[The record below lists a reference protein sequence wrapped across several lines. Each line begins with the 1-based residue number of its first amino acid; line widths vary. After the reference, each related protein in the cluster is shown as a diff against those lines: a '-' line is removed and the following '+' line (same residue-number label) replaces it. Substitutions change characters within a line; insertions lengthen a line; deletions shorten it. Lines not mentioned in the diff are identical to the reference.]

1 MLSANYMGDIVISKN
16 RKSPIV
22 DLFISRKR
30 NSWKF
35 AALTA
40 YDYPMGRLLDDLG
53 LDFLLVGDSLGM
65 VVLGHPDTTEVTLDD
80 MVHHT
85 RAVARGVSKTLLIAD
100 LPAHST
106 ETQTIGVSSA
116 RRLLEA
122 GATGVKAEGGEEL
135 LPVIRAIL
143 DEGIPVL
150 GHIGML
156 PQKVKE
162 EGGYR
167 IKGKTPQQ
175 AEQLI
180 EDAMALD
187 KAGVFGI
194 VLELVSPPVAEAI
207 SKKTQVPTIGIGSG
221 GGCDGQILVTYDL
234 LGMFPWFK
242 PRFVQAKVDLASQIR
257 AAVNEFI
264 RESRAGSEEKLSHD

>member
-1 MLSANYMGDIVISKN
+1 MGNIVTSKTQIN
-16 RKSPIV
+16 PVVGS
-22 DLFISRKR
+22 FISRKQK
-30 NSWKF
+30 SWKF

-65 VVLGHPDTTEVTLDD
+65 VVLGHPDTTEVTLEN
-80 MVHHT
+80 MAYHT

-106 ETQTIGVSSA
+106 ETEEIGVQSA
-116 RRLLEA
+116 RRLVEA
-122 GATGVKAEGGEEL
+122 GANGVKAEGGEEL

-162 EGGYR
+162 EGG
-167 IKGKTPQQ
+167 KN
-175 AEQLI
+175 A
-180 EDAMALD
+180 A
-187 KAGVFGI
+187 AGRATHGRRDGFGCCGSI
-194 VLELVSPPVAEAI
+194 WHGA
-207 SKKTQVPTIGIGSG
+207 GIGFAT
-221 GGCDGQILVTYDL
+221 GCRGY
-234 LGMFPWFK
+234 
-242 PRFVQAKVDLASQIR
+242 LAENASPHDR
-257 AAVNEFI
+257 D
-264 RESRAGSEEKLSHD
+264 RERTGL

>member
-1 MLSANYMGDIVISKN
+1 MGNIVTSKTQIN
-16 RKSPIV
+16 PVVGS
-22 DLFISRKR
+22 FISRKQK
-30 NSWKF
+30 SWKF

-65 VVLGHPDTTEVTLDD
+65 IVLGHPDTTEVTLEN
-80 MVHHT
+80 MAYHT

-106 ETQTIGVSSA
+106 ETEEIGVQSA
-116 RRLLEA
+116 RRLVEA
-122 GATGVKAEGGEEL
+122 GANGVKAEGGEEL

-167 IKGKTPQQ
+167 IKGRTPQQ
-175 AEQLI
+175 AEQLM

-187 KAGVFGI
+187 AAGVFGM

-207 SKKTQVPTIGIGSG
+207 SQKTRVPTIGIGSG
-221 GGCDGQILVTYDL
+221 RGCDGQILVTYDL

-242 PRFVQAKVDLASQIR
+242 PRFVQAKIDLASQIQS
-257 AAVNEFI
+257 AVREFI
-264 RESRAGSEEKLSHD
+264 RESRTSNQEELSRD

>member
-1 MLSANYMGDIVISKN
+1 MDHINTSHEDICSLVSSFVE
-16 RKSPIV
+16 RKA
-22 DLFISRKR
+22 R
-30 NSWKF
+30 SWKF

-40 YDYPMGRLLDDLG
+40 YDYPMGRLLDGLG

-85 RAVARGVSKTLLIAD
+85 RAVARGVSQTPLIAD

-106 ETQTIGVSSA
+106 ETEAIGVRSA
-116 RRLLEA
+116 QKLVEA
-122 GATGVKAEGGEEL
+122 GAKGVKAEGGREL
-135 LPVIRAIL
+135 LPVIKAIL
-143 DEGIPVL
+143 SEGIPVL

-156 PQKVKE
+156 PQRVKE

-175 AEQLI
+175 AGELM
-180 EDAMALD
+180 EDALALD
-187 KAGVFGI
+187 EAGVFAM
-194 VLELVSPPVAEAI
+194 VLELVSPPVAESI
-207 SKKTQVPTIGIGSG
+207 SQETRVPTIGIGSG
-221 GGCDGQILVTYDL
+221 SGCDGQILVTYDL

-242 PRFVQAKVDLASQIR
+242 PRFVQPKVDLAAQIQS
-257 AAVNEFI
+257 AVAEFVKEC
-264 RESRAGSEEKLSHD
+264 RSAGQ

>member
-1 MLSANYMGDIVISKN
+1 MGDIYTPNSDISLLVSSFVE
-16 RKSPIV
+16 RKAQ
-22 DLFISRKR
+22 
-30 NSWKF
+30 SWKF

-40 YDYPMGRLLDDLG
+40 YDYPMGRLLDGLG

-65 VVLGHPDTTEVTLDD
+65 VILGHPDTTGVTLDD

-85 RAVARGVSKTLLIAD
+85 RAVARGVKETPLIAD

-106 ETQTIGVSSA
+106 ETESIGVRSA
-116 RRLLEA
+116 RKLVEA
-122 GATGVKAEGGEEL
+122 RAKGVKAEGGREL
-135 LPVIRAIL
+135 LPVVKAIL

-156 PQKVKE
+156 PQRVKE

-175 AEQLI
+175 AGELM
-180 EDAMALD
+180 EDALALD
-187 KAGVFGI
+187 EAGVFAM
-194 VLELVSPPVAEAI
+194 VLELVSAPVAESI
-207 SKKTQVPTIGIGSG
+207 SQKTRVPTIGIGSG

-242 PRFVQAKVDLASQIR
+242 PRFVQPKVNLATQIQS
-257 AAVNEFI
+257 AVAEFV
-264 RESRAGSEEKLSHD
+264 RECRGEK

>member
-1 MLSANYMGDIVISKN
+1 MGDIVTNKEHICSLVT
-16 RKSPIV
+16 S
-22 DLFISRKR
+22 FSSRKR
-30 NSWKF
+30 ESWRF

-40 YDYPMGRLLDDLG
+40 YDYPMGRLLDGLG

-65 VVLGHPDTTEVTLDD
+65 VVLGHPDTTKVTLDD
-80 MVHHT
+80 MLHHT
-85 RAVARGVSKTLLIAD
+85 RAVARGVSKTPLIAD
-100 LPAHST
+100 LPAHSIAT
-106 ETQTIGVSSA
+106 EAIGVLSA
-116 RRLLEA
+116 RKLIEA
-122 GATGVKAEGGEEL
+122 GAQGVKAEGGEEL

-167 IKGKTPQQ
+167 VKGKTPQQ
-175 AEQLI
+175 AERLM
-180 EDAMALD
+180 EDATALD
-187 KAGVFGI
+187 SAGVFAM

-207 SKKTQVPTIGIGSG
+207 SRKTRVPTIGIGSG
-221 GGCDGQILVTYDL
+221 RGCDGQILVTYDL

-242 PRFVQAKVDLASQIR
+242 PRFVQPKANLASQIES
-257 AAVNEFI
+257 AVAEFI
-264 RESRAGSEEKLSHD
+264 KEARARVE

>member
-1 MLSANYMGDIVISKN
+1 MGDVITNKKQIN
-16 RKSPIV
+16 PIAKAFV
-22 DLFISRKR
+22 SRKR
-30 NSWKF
+30 KSWRF

-65 VVLGHPDTTEVTLDD
+65 VVLGHPDTTEVTLGD

-85 RAVARGVSKTLLIAD
+85 KAVARGVSKTPLIPD

-106 ETQTIGVSSA
+106 ETEAMGVLSA
-116 RRLLEA
+116 RELIEA
-122 GATGVKAEGGEEL
+122 GANGVKAEGGEEL

-143 DEGIPVL
+143 GEGIPVL

-156 PQKVKE
+156 PQKVRE

-167 IKGKTPQQ
+167 IKGKTQQQ
-175 AEQLI
+175 AEQLM
-180 EDAMALD
+180 EDAMALAD
-187 KAGVFGI
+187 AGVFGM
-194 VLELVSPPVAEAI
+194 VLELVSPPVAEAFSQMI
-207 SKKTQVPTIGIGSG
+207 QVPTIGIGSG
-221 GGCDGQILVTYDL
+221 RGCDGQILVTYDL

-242 PRFVQAKVDLASQIR
+242 PRFVQAKVDLASQIQS
-257 AAVNEFI
+257 AVTEFI
-264 RESRAGSEEKLSHD
+264 RESRSGAESGQ